1 MGKIDRARGDLRDQ
15 RNSSTGA
22 RHDACEE
29 GGWGI
34 TIKDRPR
41 FAPWQLF
48 LTGLAASTGLMEFAK
63 RWKRLRANEIEEA
76 YAGYIRHDIERR
88 VDR

>member
-1 MGKIDRARGDLRDQ
+1 MGEIDRARGDLRDQ
-15 RNSSTGA
+15 RNSGTDA
-22 RHDACEE
+22 LHDACEE

-34 TIKDRPR
+34 TIKDHPR

-48 LTGLAASTGLMEFAK
+48 LTGLAASTGLLEFAK

-88 VDR
+88 VDH